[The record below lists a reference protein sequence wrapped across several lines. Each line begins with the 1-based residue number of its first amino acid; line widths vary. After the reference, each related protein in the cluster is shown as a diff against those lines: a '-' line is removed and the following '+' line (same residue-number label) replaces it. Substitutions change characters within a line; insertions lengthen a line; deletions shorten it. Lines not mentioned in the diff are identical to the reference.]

1 MVCPH
6 RILQVHIA
14 DLRGKYDYHGLDI
27 VEMRALWYVLPPW
40 TGNSQKAEWRK
51 MFKSKLDDM
60 VVREILGTIDPDELR
75 DSAYLVC
82 AFMDV

>member
-1 MVCPH
+1 
-6 RILQVHIA
+6 
-14 DLRGKYDYHGLDI
+14 
-27 VEMRALWYVLPPW
+27 
-40 TGNSQKAEWRK
+40 